1 MRHVNVC
8 TYKIRHEETHQALIK
23 SIKDCDPEHGRN
35 ITLQQKGHFPVS
47 YEYTSLC

>member
-23 SIKDCDPEHGRN
+23 RIEDCDPEHGRN
-35 ITLQQKGHFPVS
+35 INLQQKDRFPVS
-47 YEYTSLC
+47 HEYT